1 MSEINFEALED
12 RVVIKIVEE
21 EKTTISGI
29 ILSKDIKNNT
39 IQGTVVK
46 TGPGKPLENGDTR
59 PMSVHEG
66 DTVLIM
72 KNTGINLTLN
82 EDNVVI
88 VRESEILGI
97 IE

>member
-39 IQGTVVK
+39 
-46 TGPGKPLENGDTR
+46 R
-59 PMSVHEG
+59 
-66 DTVLIM
+66 
-72 KNTGINLTLN
+72 
-82 EDNVVI
+82 
-88 VRESEILGI
+88 SEEHTSELQSH
-97 IE
+97 